1 MVECL
6 LQVSRIQMLAE
17 EGLGLAR
24 PETATG
30 IGIIGMKERA
40 FLVNGRVSIQSRSGE
55 GTEVNVEVPLGAAT
69 A

>member
-1 MVECL
+1 
-6 LQVSRIQMLAE
+6 MLAE

-55 GTEVNVEVPLGAAT
+55 GTEVNVEMPLGAAT